1 MLKNVMM
8 AVEKKSV
15 EDTKKRLR
23 QQDTKTIKDY
33 GNKRQRQ

>member
-1 MLKNVMM
+1 M
-8 AVEKKSV
+8 AVEKKGV
-15 EDTKKRLR
+15 GKKRRLR